1 LAGANRS
8 SFLKSS
14 APLLVFLAA
23 FLYCFW
29 IFASRFVLI
38 SDEGN
43 CLSIALRVAR
53 GEIPYRDFFVYIGPG
68 YPLIGSLPLRLFG
81 ERMWAAR
88 LPVLIDLSAMTAVVF
103 WLTVRLARET
113 RAAIFAASIA
123 AFSFLA
129 FLTADAS
136 RIGADHR
143 LDASAVAIV
152 AIALTVSLLDDPS
165 RTRAVVVGALA
176 ALAAWITPPLAL
188 VTLVIVIAARRW
200 FWSVV
205 AGAAACSAIFVTWL
219 SAHGALRP
227 AIDGL
232 LWPTRH
238 YSGANRVPYASVTG
252 GYANLFRASGAGEW
266 MVTILLLTCLTL
278 PATLPFLTT
287 IAWAWRVRVQK
298 EMRGL
303 VLFLVAS
310 MAALILSTY
319 PRADLNHLTNVAA
332 ICYALAAAWI
342 VITIPK
348 RVAFGIAMGLLI
360 LAAADYGLAIQRR
373 VTEPSIQTR
382 VGTLRG
388 SREDLDALQFVTG
401 RVGPSDRF
409 FAYPYL
415 PNFYFIT
422 GAKNPTRFSWMQ
434 PGMFTTD
441 EELAAKAEM
450 EQSPPDY
457 ILYLD
462 VPKSAYLRMW
472 PNTDPARLRL
482 PLMEQFIATRSHV
495 VDRHGPYELRGVSL
509 TR

>member
-1 LAGANRS
+1 MAGANRS
-8 SFLKSS
+8 SVLEKN
-14 APLLVFLAA
+14 AAWLVFLAA

-68 YPLIGSLPLRLFG
+68 YPLIGAIPLRLFG

-143 LDASAVAIV
+143 LDASAAAIV
-152 AIALTVSLLDDPS
+152 AIALAVSLFDYPS
-165 RTRAVVVGALA
+165 RTRAAAVGALA

-188 VTLVIVIAARRW
+188 VTLVIAIAARRW

-205 AGAAACSAIFVTWL
+205 TGAVACSAIFVTWL
-219 SAHGALRP
+219 AAHGALRA

-266 MVTILLLTCLTL
+266 VVTILLLTCLTL

-287 IAWAWRVRVQK
+287 VAWGWRMRLRK
-298 EMRGL
+298 EMRSTI
-303 VLFLVAS
+303 VFLIVS

-319 PRADLNHLTNVAA
+319 PRPDLNHLTNVAA
-332 ICYALAAAWI
+332 LCYALAAAWI
-342 VITIPK
+342 VITVPK

-373 VTEPSIQTR
+373 ATDPSIQTR

-388 SREDLDALQFVTG
+388 PREDLDALQFVTG
-401 RVGPSDRF
+401 RVGPTDRF
-409 FAYPYL
+409 FAFPYL

-441 EELAAKAEM
+441 ED
-450 EQSPPDY
+450 SP
-457 ILYLD
+457 LK
-462 VPKSAYLRMW
+462 PKWSNRRPTTSCISMFRSRPICVCGRTAI
-472 PNTDPARLRL
+472 
-482 PLMEQFIATRSHV
+482 PLVCVCR
-495 VDRHGPYELRGVSL
+495 
-509 TR
+509 